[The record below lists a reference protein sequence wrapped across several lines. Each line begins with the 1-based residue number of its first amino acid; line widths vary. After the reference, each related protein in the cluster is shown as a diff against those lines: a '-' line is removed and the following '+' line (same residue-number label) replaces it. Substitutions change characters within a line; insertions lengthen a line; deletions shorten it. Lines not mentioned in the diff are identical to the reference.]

1 MRNRRLITIFALCVG
16 LGVTGLGLAAGGA
29 ARIVALSVIPLIS
42 LGFLIGVLLRQVH
55 AATVLAELTTGLVAS
70 RCPAETRDLLAD
82 VLSDPAVEL
91 LYSPPGEPG
100 WCDSDG
106 LPTTAPGPARSARAV
121 GASADSGLR
130 ILLICNRSFRD
141 YPGLLAAVASCVVTS
156 LERHRLELALTGSL
170 ADIAAS
176 RKRLAGAAYEA
187 RRRIERDL
195 HDGAQQRLVALRVKL
210 ELAREAAEEGGV
222 ATDADGLEG
231 LGLEVQEII
240 EEVRAL
246 AHGIYPPLLSSGGLG
261 EALRAAGRRSPLPV
275 TLAMDGVGRL
285 PPEIENAVYF
295 CCLEALQNSAK
306 HAGGASRVTVA
317 LQDGDELRFEVSDD
331 GSGFRPGPSGEAT
344 GITGMKDRVAAVGGA
359 LEIRST
365 PGAGTRVRGRIPRR

>member
-1 MRNRRLITIFALCVG
+1 MRNRRLITIIALSVG
-16 LGVTGLGLAAGGA
+16 LGLTALGVAAGGA
-29 ARIVALSVIPLIS
+29 ARIVALTVIPLIS

-70 RCPAETRDLLAD
+70 RSPAEIRDLLAD
-82 VLSDPAVEL
+82 VLSDPEVEL
-91 LYSPPGEPG
+91 LYSPPGERG
-100 WCDSDG
+100 WCDIGG
-106 LPTTAPGPARSARAV
+106 LPAAAPGPAGSARAV
-121 GASADSGLR
+121 EAKADSGLR
-130 ILLICNRSFRD
+130 ILLICNRNLRD

-156 LERHRLELALTGSL
+156 LERHRLEVALTGSL

-187 RRRIERDL
+187 RRQIERDL

-210 ELAREAAEEGGV
+210 ELAREAAEAGS
-222 ATDADGLEG
+222 AADPDVLEG
-231 LGLEVQEII
+231 LGREVQEII

-246 AHGIYPPLLSSGGLG
+246 AHGIYPPLLSSGGLV
-261 EALRAAGRRSPLPV
+261 EALGAAGRRSPLPV
-275 TLAMDGVGRL
+275 TLVMDGVGRL

-306 HAGGASRVTVA
+306 HAAGASRVTVA
-317 LQDGDELRFEVSDD
+317 LQDGEEFRFEVSDD
-331 GSGFRPGPSGEAT
+331 GSGFRPEASGEAT

-359 LEIRST
+359 LEVRSR
-365 PGAGTRVRGRIPRR
+365 PGTGTRVCGRIPRR